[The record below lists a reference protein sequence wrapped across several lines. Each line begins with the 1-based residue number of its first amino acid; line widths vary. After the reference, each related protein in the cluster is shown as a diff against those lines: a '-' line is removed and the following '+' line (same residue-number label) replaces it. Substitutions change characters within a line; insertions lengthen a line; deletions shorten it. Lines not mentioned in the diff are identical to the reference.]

1 MHSENH
7 ENTLEKIKH
16 EVKSCFQ
23 LFIITFFFC
32 NYKVIS
38 VVISYLVKKQ
48 KNGRA
53 CTTLEDVQETSMPFG
68 QYV

>member
-1 MHSENH
+1 MYSENYD
-7 ENTLEKIKH
+7 NTLKKIKH
-16 EVKSCFQ
+16 EVKCCFR
-23 LFIITFFFC
+23 LFIITFFC

-38 VVISYLVKKQ
+38 GVILYLVKKQ

-53 CTTLEDVQETSMPFG
+53 CTTLEDVQEMSMPFG